1 MSGMALILL
10 GISSAAWSTEGEAR
24 SPGDEIQG
32 EWDDAPVG
40 IVNGEVEEEFPQTVG
55 LGAFNITACSGSLIT
70 PKIILSAGHCGVDI
84 PLEIVVS
91 LGSAYFG
98 TTPQT
103 AIAEV
108 GFKNMVVH
116 PDYVPIDSGLL
127 GSLPKYDI
135 AILELEQE
143 APEDLQPIW
152 FRTKRM
158 RDKDIGAEVVS
169 VGFGITDASGAGGGT
184 KRSATLTL
192 DGYDD
197 QFLLSY
203 SSTNENNAN
212 ICSGDSGGPQYYFD
226 EETGLWEQWGVHS
239 WGDSGCISQSGST
252 RTDLVA
258 DWLLEQI
265 EAVHGTTDRCEI
277 NGHYD
282 DGVCDD
288 FCESLDPDC
297 MVDPFDSTDDE
308 VEASG
313 ETPSGGC
320 ACDSGVGVSGG
331 WGVLFLAVVA
341 GRRRGL
347 TLRSASFRRR

>member
-1 MSGMALILL
+1 MMVLSPI
-10 GISSAAWSTEGEAR
+10 AWSGEVEDRSANEGFAAGAEDQA
-24 SPGDEIQG
+24 DF
-32 EWDDAPVG
+32 
-40 IVNGEVEEEFPQTVG
+40 IVNGDIEEEFPQTVG
-55 LGAFNITACSGSLIT
+55 LGAFNMTACTGSLIT

-98 TTPQT
+98 TSPQT

-108 GFKNMVVH
+108 GFENMVVH

-127 GSLPKYDI
+127 GSLPKFDV
-135 AILELEQE
+135 AVLELAQE
-143 APEDLQPIW
+143 APADLPPIW
-152 FRTKRM
+152 FRTKRI

-184 KRSATLTL
+184 KRSATLTV
-192 DGYDD
+192 DSYDD
-197 QFLLSY
+197 QFLMSY

-226 EETGLWEQWGVHS
+226 EDRGLWEQWSVHS
-239 WGDSGCISQSGST
+239 WGDSGCVSQSGST

-277 NGHYD
+277 NRHYD

-288 FCESLDPDC
+288 FCETLDPDC
-297 MVDPFDSTDDE
+297 MVDPFDTTDDGA
-308 VEASG
+308 VQDGPIEAN
-313 ETPSGGC
+313 GGC
-320 ACDSGVGVSGG
+320 ACDSAAGASST
-331 WGVLFLAVVA
+331 WGLLVLGLL
-341 GRRRGL
+341 GCRRR
-347 TLRSASFRRR
+347 R